1 MEIIDLV
8 KYILENYPYPNEL
21 SKARLNKVIYLI
33 DWKSVLINNKQLT
46 NIEWKYNHYG
56 PYVDVIK
63 KQIQADS
70 RFKIDNTTNF
80 YGNPKELIVLIED
93 NGFSSPNEDEKQVID
108 FVIEK
113 TKKYNWN
120 DFIKLVYSTYP
131 IISQPQGSNLNLI
144 ELSKEYKAL
153 LSDKNGAKK

>member
-1 MEIIDLV
+1 MEILDLV
-8 KYILENYPYPNEL
+8 KYVLKNYPYQKEL
-21 SKARLNKVIYLI
+21 SKARLNKIIYLI
-33 DWKSVLINNKQLT
+33 DWKYVLTYGKQLT

-56 PYVDVIK
+56 PYVDIIK
-63 KQIQADS
+63 EKILSDS

-80 YGNPKELIVLIED
+80 YGNPKELITLAED
-93 NGFSSPNEDEKQVID
+93 YGFIDPSENEKDIID

-144 ELSKEYKAL
+144 ALSKEYKIL
-153 LSDKNGAKK
+153 LDRKKEQK